1 VISRIQPGDSITIKD
16 IAWLDPYEILVT
28 GTILVIAVD
37 AESATVL
44 TTIDDL
50 IRSVPI
56 KNLHELG
63 DHA

>member
-1 VISRIQPGDSITIKD
+1 MISRIQPGDSITIKD
-16 IAWLDPYEILVT
+16 IVWLDPHEILVT
-28 GTILVIAVD
+28 GTIFVVAVN

-56 KNLHELG
+56 KTLHELG
-63 DHA
+63 DHV